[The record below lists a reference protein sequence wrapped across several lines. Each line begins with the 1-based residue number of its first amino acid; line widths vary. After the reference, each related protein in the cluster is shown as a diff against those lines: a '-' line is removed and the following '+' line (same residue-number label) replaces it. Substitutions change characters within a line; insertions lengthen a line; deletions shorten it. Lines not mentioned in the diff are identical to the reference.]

1 VRVRVCGPESSGTR
15 ALAANLSRLCE
26 PYGIAV
32 RRLSLPHGEYWWG
45 HQEVAGSKV
54 IIITRRPDYQA
65 ISAARSGCTAT
76 VEEAA
81 AEWPRAIGMLASIPG
96 AYWVLYEAMV
106 HDAATQLAGV
116 CEYLGIPF
124 DASLVEP
131 WRDENAKYA
140 AEAVA

>member
-1 VRVRVCGPESSGTR
+1 MTAASRVV
-15 ALAANLSRLCE
+15 
-26 PYGIAV
+26 
-32 RRLSLPHGEYWWG
+32 
-45 HQEVAGSKV
+45 
-54 IIITRRPDYQA
+54 IITRRPDYQA

-81 AEWPRAIGMLASIPG
+81 AEWPRAIATLASIPG

-106 HDAATQLAGV
+106 QDAATQWAGI
-116 CEYLGIPF
+116 CAFLGIPF
-124 DASLVEP
+124 DAKLVEP